1 MEIPV
6 ATLLAYGKVT
16 TRKWCPNCEMET
28 EHEIKT
34 GDGCVAKICIPC
46 RVRNFIREQTRD

>member
-6 ATLLAYGKVT
+6 ETLLAYGKVT
-16 TRKWCPNCEMET
+16 TRRWCTTCEMET

-34 GDGCVAKICIPC
+34 GDGIIAKICIPC
-46 RVRNFIREQTRD
+46 RVRRYIHEQTRD